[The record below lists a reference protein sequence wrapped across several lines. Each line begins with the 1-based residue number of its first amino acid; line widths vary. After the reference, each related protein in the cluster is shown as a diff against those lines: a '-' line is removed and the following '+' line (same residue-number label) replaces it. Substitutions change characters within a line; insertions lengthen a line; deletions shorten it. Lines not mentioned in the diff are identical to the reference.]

1 MSECT
6 HSLRIGLSVC
16 PPRPRLQRVGKI
28 TEGASA
34 FVVCGGI
41 GREYF
46 AMSKNCFEIFPAGGL
61 KVLRL
66 SLDNLQVSA
75 TVEICVARARA

>member
-1 MSECT
+1 
-6 HSLRIGLSVC
+6 
-16 PPRPRLQRVGKI
+16 
-28 TEGASA
+28 
-34 FVVCGGI
+34 VVCGGI

-61 KVLRL
+61 KALRL
-66 SLDNLQVSA
+66 SLDNLQISA